1 MAWESQPKRVRVPYV
16 QAETPRRYLST
27 AGHVKSGGKLGR
39 PLPKAK
45 YTVRPIVKQYSD
57 GKVKRTPARGVK

>member
-1 MAWESQPKRVRVPYV
+1 MVWQGQPKRVTVPYTKSKALV
-16 QAETPRRYLST
+16 RYLST
-27 AGHVKSGGKLGR
+27 AGHEKSGGNLGR

-45 YTVRPIVKQYSD
+45 YTGRPIVEQYHE